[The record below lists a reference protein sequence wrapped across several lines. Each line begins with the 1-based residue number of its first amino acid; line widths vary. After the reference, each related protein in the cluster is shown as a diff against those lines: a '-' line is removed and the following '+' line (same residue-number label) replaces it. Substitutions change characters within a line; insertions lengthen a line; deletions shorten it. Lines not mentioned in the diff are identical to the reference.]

1 MANPFFSVIT
11 VTYNSSHFVRDA
23 IGSVL
28 ASTFTDFE
36 LIIGDDCSTDDT
48 WDIIIEYN
56 DPRIVKYRNESNLK
70 EYPNRNKALKMARG
84 EWVIFIDGDD
94 VIYSHGL
101 AVYATYI
108 QKYDNVSMIIQKNY
122 HNSIIWPIKLEP
134 RQFLVNE
141 FFGSQRLSC
150 SSFSSNV
157 FRRNTL
163 FDIGNLA
170 TNYLTGDEDV
180 RLRMGTKYNTLFV
193 AGWLTWPR
201 ETPGQAGSR
210 ITASTAFI
218 ERAIQIN
225 KLIKSLRN
233 EETLYEIAFN
243 GDLNHKSALKKLI
256 LYFLKNLQFFE
267 LLYLIKFF
275 GLFKIFSFEKPNT
288 NYPDEITNQS
298 PTNPYNYKN

>member
-23 IGSVL
+23 IESVL

-36 LIIGDDCSTDDT
+36 LIIGDDCSTDNT

-56 DPRIVKYRNESNLK
+56 DPRIVKYRNELNIK

-101 AVYATYI
+101 AVFAAFI
-108 QKYDNVSMIIQKNY
+108 LKHDNVSMIIQKNY

-134 RQFLVNE
+134 KQFLVNE
-141 FFGSQRLSC
+141 LFGSQRLSC
-150 SSFSSNV
+150 SSFASNV
-157 FRRNTL
+157 FRRNAL
-163 FDIGNLA
+163 LEIGNLD

-180 RLRMGTKYNTLFV
+180 RLRLGTKFNTLFV

-201 ETPGQAGSR
+201 ETPGQAASR
-210 ITASTAFI
+210 ITASIAFI
-218 ERAIQIN
+218 ERALQLN

-243 GDLNHKSALKKLI
+243 GDLNHKSALKKTI
-256 LYFLKNLQFFE
+256 LYLLKNLQFFQI
-267 LLYLIKFF
+267 LCLVKFF
-275 GLFKIFSFEKPNT
+275 GLVKIFFCKKPN
-288 NYPDEITNQS
+288 NIYLDEITIQS
-298 PTNPYNYKN
+298 PSNPFH

>member
-23 IGSVL
+23 IESVL
-28 ASTFTDFE
+28 ASSFTNLE
-36 LIIGDDCSTDDT
+36 LIIGDDCSTDNT
-48 WDIIIEYN
+48 WDIIIEYI
-56 DPRIVKYRNESNLK
+56 DPRIVKYRNVSNLR

-101 AVYATYI
+101 AVYAAYI

-134 RQFLVNE
+134 KQFLVNE

-157 FRRNTL
+157 FRRNAL
-163 FDIGNLA
+163 FEIGNLD

-180 RLRMGTKYNTLFV
+180 RLRLGTKYNTLFV
-193 AGWLTWPR
+193 AGWLTWPS

-210 ITASTAFI
+210 ITTSTAFI
-218 ERAIQIN
+218 ERALQIN
-225 KLIKSLRN
+225 MLIKTLRN

-243 GDLNHKSALKKLI
+243 GDLNHKSTLKKTI
-256 LYFLKNLQFFE
+256 LYLLKNLQFFQVIS
-267 LLYLIKFF
+267 LLQFF
-275 GLFKIFSFEKPNT
+275 GLFKIFFFEKPNN
-288 NYPDEITNQS
+288 NYIDEITMQS
-298 PTNPYNYKN
+298 PSNPFH